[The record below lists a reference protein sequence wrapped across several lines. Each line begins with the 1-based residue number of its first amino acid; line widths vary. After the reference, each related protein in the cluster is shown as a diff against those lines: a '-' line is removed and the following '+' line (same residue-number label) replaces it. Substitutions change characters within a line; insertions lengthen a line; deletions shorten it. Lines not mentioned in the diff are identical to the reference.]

1 MFNKNLKRKV
11 AVLLTGV
18 MVLGMSVTAFA
29 KTGTAVESDGAGNF
43 EGHVNRKVVDVTLP
57 TVSANTT
64 PFSFIYDAEGLLK
77 ETTAAYGDDYT
88 FAGGSNVYFKTADK
102 TFGDKSTKF
111 TVSNNSSVSVN
122 ITLKVDVTPGE
133 KDPALVGR
141 DKLPAN
147 YNRSDSSS
155 VSGDPSLYLGLV
167 VTGDAT
173 GAGDTDAAD
182 TYVISGNGIEKTF
195 NVDGKPE
202 NYQVSINKIGETS
215 YPHQYEFKIKDS
227 GLAAWDAI
235 QFQMEGAANIVDN
248 AKGMS
253 APDLKVTWNYEGDDG
268 DDGDEGGDTPTPSI
282 VDVAGHIE
290 YDGPTD
296 ALWLGKS
303 ASEGLTTED
312 ITIADV
318 KSVTL
323 QYNDTEAIDV
333 KSIAHVEKVDGSYW
347 VWASVTEAEALGI
360 TNAEGTYK
368 MVVTIDNTRY
378 TGTIT
383 F

>member
-1 MFNKNLKRKV
+1 MFNKNLKKKV

-18 MVLGMSVTAFA
+18 MVLGMTVTAFA
-29 KTGTAVESDGAGNF
+29 KTGTAVESEGVGNF

-57 TVSANTT
+57 TVSAGTT
-64 PFSFIYDAEGLLK
+64 PFGFIYDAEGLLK
-77 ETTAAYGDDYT
+77 ETTAAYGAGYT
-88 FAGGSNVYFKTADK
+88 FTGRNVYFKTADK
-102 TFGDKSTKF
+102 TFGKQSQKF

-122 ITLKVDVTPGE
+122 ITLNVAVTSGE
-133 KDPALVGR
+133 KDPELVAETS
-141 DKLPAN
+141 LP
-147 YNRSDSSS
+147 SDYDRTSSSS

-167 VTGDAT
+167 VTGDETA
-173 GAGDTDAAD
+173 AGDPEG
-182 TYVISGNGIEKTF
+182 TYVVSGNGIEKTF
-195 NVDGKPE
+195 NIDGKPQ
-202 NYQVSINKIGETS
+202 NYIVSINQVGETS
-215 YPHQYEFKIKDS
+215 YPHEYEFKIKD
-227 GLAAWDAI
+227 GALAAWDKI
-235 QFQMEGAANIVDN
+235 EFQMEGAANIVEN
-248 AKGMS
+248 AKGMT

-268 DDGDEGGDTPTPSI
+268 DEGGDTPSI

-303 ASEGLTTED
+303 ASEGLTTEA

-323 QYNDTEAIDV
+323 QYNDTAAIDV
-333 KSIAHVEKVDGSYW
+333 KSIAHVEEVDGSYW